1 MSHDSPFL
9 RRIVKV
15 AVEIT
20 SPAIEQFCD
29 DLERLPTGFGQAEL
43 AALVDGFAQ
52 PEVRAALSSLLG
64 EWRQQGRDA
73 TPRELAWALR
83 AANSADEFHRH
94 RQRLEMVWSGP
105 LSAGSTFRR
114 TDQAL
119 LELIQTAKRSI
130 TVVTFAAY
138 KIPAIA
144 AALVDAAKRGVMI
157 SLILESTEES
167 EGAVTFNAIEAM
179 GTELARAATVYGW
192 PMEKRGMDSN
202 GNRGA
207 LHLKCAVVDDE
218 AVLISSAN
226 LTEHAMNLNMELG
239 LLIRGGEI
247 PRSLAGHLQ
256 SLIQGGVL
264 TQIGVVLAGS
274 NLGKHPYNL

>member
-1 MSHDSPFL
+1 M
-9 RRIVKV
+9 
-15 AVEIT
+15 
-20 SPAIEQFCD
+20 
-29 DLERLPTGFGQAEL
+29 
-43 AALVDGFAQ
+43 
-52 PEVRAALSSLLG
+52 
-64 EWRQQGRDA
+64 
-73 TPRELAWALR
+73 
-83 AANSADEFHRH
+83 
-94 RQRLEMVWSGP
+94 
-105 LSAGSTFRR
+105 SAGSTFRR

>member
-20 SPAIEQFCD
+20 WPAVEQFCD
-29 DLERLPTGFGQAEL
+29 GLERLPTGFGQAEL
-43 AALVDGFAQ
+43 AALVDSFAQ
-52 PEVRAALSSLLG
+52 PELRAALSSLLS

-83 AANSADEFHRH
+83 AASSTDELHRLC
-94 RQRLEMVWSGP
+94 QRLEMVWSGP
-105 LSAGSTFRR
+105 LSGASTFRR

-119 LELIQTAKRSI
+119 LELIQTAKWSI
-130 TVVTFAAY
+130 MVVAFAAY
-138 KIPAIA
+138 KIPEIA
-144 AALVDAAKRGVMI
+144 TALVDAAKRGVRI

-167 EGAVTFNAIEAM
+167 DGAVTFNALNAM
-179 GTELARAATVYGW
+179 GAELAGAATVYAW
-192 PMEKRGMDSN
+192 PMEKRGSDAK

-207 LHLKCAVVDDE
+207 LHAKCAVVDEE
-218 AVLISSAN
+218 AALISSAN

-239 LLIRGGEI
+239 ILVRGGEI
-247 PRSLAGHLQ
+247 PRSLGGHLR
-256 SLIQGGVL
+256 SLIQSRVL
-264 TQIGVVLAGS
+264 VDCSRADQ
-274 NLGKHPYNL
+274 NRYKQP